1 MKLCKASYKQNQ
13 NQTKKYEASEFHNMF
28 FRTLQET
35 LNPIDRIALRF
46 MFSIVPSVFFFL
58 WFGNK

>member
-28 FRTLQET
+28 SEHFKK
-35 LNPIDRIALRF
+35 P
-46 MFSIVPSVFFFL
+46 SIL
-58 WFGNK
+58 